1 MSQLTI
7 EEVETGLQRLA
18 AEREAAARRARDQAQ
33 RESEQSAIAQRV
45 EIERQWSGILARLA
59 DVTRRRNASIVL
71 GGLHRATPDE
81 WGALESEFSNVMR
94 EKLNL
99 QSRYPY
105 LKG

>member
-59 DVTRRRNASIVL
+59 DVTRRRNASLI
-71 GGLHRATPDE
+71 GGNLHRVTADE
-81 WGALESEFSNVMR
+81 WSALETEFANISQ
-94 EKLNL
+94 EKLRMQN
-99 QSRYPY
+99 RYPY